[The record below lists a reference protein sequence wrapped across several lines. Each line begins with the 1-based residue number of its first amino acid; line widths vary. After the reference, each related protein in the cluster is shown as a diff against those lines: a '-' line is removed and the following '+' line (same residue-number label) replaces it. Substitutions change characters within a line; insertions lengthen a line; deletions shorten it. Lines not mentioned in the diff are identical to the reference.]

1 MQFIPLKL
9 YWWIRSLV
17 AKIYQVVTGWIN
29 SKIISFLEKKIVIFP
44 VLYFIVVTRASDLSN
59 TLLANFRLRRHES
72 LVEKWFM
79 VLRSHGLMSPTW
91 QTGLSALPIYRR
103 YLLSILV
110 FNIIYAQDRKVEVP
124 LFAYLHI
131 LHKN

>member
-1 MQFIPLKL
+1 
-9 YWWIRSLV
+9 
-17 AKIYQVVTGWIN
+17 
-29 SKIISFLEKKIVIFP
+29 
-44 VLYFIVVTRASDLSN
+44 
-59 TLLANFRLRRHES
+59 
-72 LVEKWFM
+72 M

>member
-9 YWWIRSLV
+9 YWLIRSLV